1 MYPIY
6 LEKKP
11 DDFDVAEGGG
21 GEEGGAGG
29 GLCYM
34 HELVVYIRHKT

>member
-1 MYPIY
+1 MKTNIKMYPIY

-29 GLCYM
+29 SLCDM
-34 HELVVYIRHKT
+34 HE